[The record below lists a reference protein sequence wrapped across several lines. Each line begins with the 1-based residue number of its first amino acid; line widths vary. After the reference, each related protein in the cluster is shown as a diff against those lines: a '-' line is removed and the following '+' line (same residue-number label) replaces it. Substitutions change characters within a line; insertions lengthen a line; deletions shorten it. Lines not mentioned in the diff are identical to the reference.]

1 MKKEIKKKK
10 QLNTAALN
18 FLSMDN
24 NTIRHLWWKMMLWS
38 WGCLAKN
45 AKANLIGFAVKSS
58 QQLVVPQKAFST
70 RVPLIHLVF
79 SDSLSIL
86 ISLDTVLA
94 VSRLGYARYV
104 MGGSRTSIFRH
115 CFDTGIHDW
124 PLPAGAFQGHWNKF
138 KEADQLALKSV
149 TRSWTRDY
157 LEQIQLMVRAG
168 PELRIPRNQIPRA
181 PTARPRCLLTKYH

>member
-58 QQLVVPQKAFST
+58 QQLVVPQKAFAT
-70 RVPLIHLVF
+70 RIPLIHLVF

-104 MGGSRTSIFRH
+104 MGGSRTSTLGTALIQAYMIDHSPLGLFRAIE
-115 CFDTGIHDW
+115 T
-124 PLPAGAFQGHWNKF
+124 N
-138 KEADQLALKSV
+138 
-149 TRSWTRDY
+149 
-157 LEQIQLMVRAG
+157 
-168 PELRIPRNQIPRA
+168 LRRQTNWLWKA
-181 PTARPRCLLTKYH
+181 

>member
-1 MKKEIKKKK
+1 MKKEINKK

-18 FLSMDN
+18 FPSMDN

-58 QQLVVPQKAFST
+58 QQLVVPQKAFAT
-70 RVPLIHLVF
+70 RIPLIHLVF

-94 VSRLGYARYV
+94 VSRLRYARYV

-124 PLPAGAFQGHWNKF
+124 PLPARAFQGHWNKF
-138 KEADQLALKSV
+138 KEADQLALKSA
-149 TRSWTRDY
+149 T
-157 LEQIQLMVRAG
+157 E
-168 PELRIPRNQIPRA
+168 ELNQGLPGTNPVNGQIPRFQIPRA